1 MQFVES
7 KEIVLIIGTQFDMQR
22 AYGNQKG
29 ILNRNHRDGIIFLPI
44 EQPRGSKFGIPKKHP
59 SNAKQTTIQSAI
71 QTHTKPAI
79 KSASAIK
86 PKSIQNS
93 KPANTFKLPL
103 PHLFPTKWHAK
114 PNHIERL
121 K

>member
-44 EQPRGSKFGIPKKHP
+44 E
-59 SNAKQTTIQSAI
+59 
-71 QTHTKPAI
+71 
-79 KSASAIK
+79 
-86 PKSIQNS
+86 
-93 KPANTFKLPL
+93 
-103 PHLFPTKWHAK
+103 
-114 PNHIERL
+114 
-121 K
+121 